1 MKPLHKFKL
10 KNLKKLHAR
19 TWCIESGFRGTI
31 ILPGLRTLA
40 RSSSHCCAWSPDTK
54 RDPFRDEEFK
64 FNTCST
70 WVVKALKKQTKN
82 QDSKQRG
89 HSYGWNVNCL
99 PIRSDE
105 EGLHHIQS
113 EWSWC
118 LQLESWKTILLV
130 NPSIFPTST
139 INLEQPK
146 LLFYRSDSS

>member
-40 RSSSHCCAWSPDTK
+40 SSSSHCCAWSPDTE
-54 RDPFRDEEFK
+54 RDPSRDEEFK
-64 FNTCST
+64 FNICST

-99 PIRSDE
+99 PIAYPLEAMKKDCITYSQSDHGAFSSSHGKLE
-105 EGLHHIQS
+105 PDLHVRV
-113 EWSWC
+113 W
-118 LQLESWKTILLV
+118 
-130 NPSIFPTST
+130 
-139 INLEQPK
+139 
-146 LLFYRSDSS
+146 